1 MPELT
6 VILIIAG
13 VSAVLF
19 GGGIITAARVLTG
32 RKTDKSED

>member
-6 VILIIAG
+6 VILIIGG

-19 GGGIITAARVLTG
+19 GGGVITAARVLTG
-32 RKTDKSED
+32 RKSNKSDE